1 MKRRLFNRKL
11 KPNWLQFSANLK
23 HIKVTIQALKDHSY
37 VIEVWQVVQQLVSYI
52 SGCEDNK
59 KHFKQICFLETTIQA
74 KEEKFSRHWTARWV
88 RSFSLFFLKKKNRD
102 YGTSVH
108 LFKAGCGDGRSA
120 LVRRPS
126 QTLILESVVG
136 RQLLLWHKTISF
148 TKRLWEDNA
157 ASRCL

>member
-23 HIKVTIQALKDHSY
+23 HIKVTIQALKDHTY

-59 KHFKQICFLETTIQA
+59 TFQTNLFPGNYNSSEGRKVFKALNSPLSTII
-74 KEEKFSRHWTARWV
+74 
-88 RSFSLFFLKKKNRD
+88 FFFKKKKKNRD

-148 TKRLWEDNA
+148 TKRIWEDNA